1 MRLWRDGAG
10 RGSCGRFTFN
20 SVTLGLVKNH
30 DSDDCNVCNARALE
44 TSAGLIES
52 EILSHGTAH
61 AKDGM
66 QCKTTRKRD
75 RVK

>member
-10 RGSCGRFTFN
+10 RGSCGRFMFN
-20 SVTLGLVKNH
+20 SVTLGLVH
-30 DSDDCNVCNARALE
+30 DSVCNARALE

-66 QCKTTRKRD
+66 QCKTTRKCD